1 MIALFLTFDSIWLKT
16 VSARPMAWF
25 QTVHDGQPAVKLAK
39 RESADDKPDTKTM
52 LDVMAKLCLKNSL
65 EIREMQAAVLRTYLV
80 PREEAFAT
88 AGLDAARAH
97 MEKVKDAKGNA
108 KKLDDLGPVHAHV
121 WAAVV
126 KEAVSHPI
134 AEEDKKVL
142 QKHFEEITAA
152 GSTAADVASQVHVAR
167 FKKAW
172 DKKTMKLHLAAQQS
186 LEPVLDALEKALV
199 ATGGKRKHGQAPRGG
214 LERQLQE
221 MLDAL
226 Q

>member
-1 MIALFLTFDSIWLKT
+1 
-16 VSARPMAWF
+16 
-25 QTVHDGQPAVKLAK
+25 
-39 RESADDKPDTKTM
+39 
-52 LDVMAKLCLKNSL
+52 
-65 EIREMQAAVLRTYLV
+65 
-80 PREEAFAT
+80 
-88 AGLDAARAH
+88 

-126 KEAVSHPI
+126 KEVVSHPI
-134 AEEDKKVL
+134 AEEEKKVL
-142 QKHFEEITAA
+142 QKRFEEITAA
-152 GSTAADVASQVHVAR
+152 GSTAADVASQVRVAR

-199 ATGGKRKHGQAPRGG
+199 ATGGKRKHGQARRGG